1 MFGST
6 ILEAAAGVIFVYL
19 LLSLICT
26 ALNEWIASILNQ
38 RGKNLLA
45 GIKNLLNDPTFTG
58 LAQQVYSHG
67 MLDGVMQGATDPD
80 KPNRLPSYIASTN
93 FGLALIDILTS
104 RGASKSWKDFLQ
116 EQQKEVDE
124 ARQKSQADPSNVQL
138 KEAAATAETSYD
150 EAVKSA
156 DEAEK
161 KQLAAQ
167 AAAAKITGFKDLQ
180 NINLAS
186 KALEEALAAG
196 RELAAKY
203 PNPLLHVENAV
214 GLLPPGHTKESLLV
228 LIDKTKREAA
238 MISGQVTSAEHQIE
252 RLRGN
257 IEAWFET
264 TMDRVT
270 GWYKR
275 WQQIVSLMIACVLV
289 AVANADT
296 IMLARRLTRDNAFRA
311 SVVAEV
317 DRATQINAAGP
328 TANNPNLRALLSD
341 SESLALPLGWIRP
354 QRQAG
359 PDPEAGEQV
368 PGDLGGWVVKL
379 IGLSISALA
388 VSLGAP
394 FWFDV
399 LTRITNIRAA
409 GIPPSRV
416 ANK

>member
-1 MFGST
+1 
-6 ILEAAAGVIFVYL
+6 
-19 LLSLICT
+19 
-26 ALNEWIASILNQ
+26 
-38 RGKNLLA
+38 
-45 GIKNLLNDPTFTG
+45 
-58 LAQQVYSHG
+58 
-67 MLDGVMQGATDPD
+67 
-80 KPNRLPSYIASTN
+80 
-93 FGLALIDILTS
+93 
-104 RGASKSWKDFLQ
+104 
-116 EQQKEVDE
+116 VDE
-124 ARQKSQADPSNVQL
+124 ARQRSEADPDNIQL
-138 KEAAATAETSYD
+138 KEAAATAEKAYN
-150 EAVKSA
+150 EAA
-156 DEAEK
+156 NNAEEAEK

-167 AAAAKITGFKDLQ
+167 QAAAKIAGFKDLQ

-228 LIDKTKREAA
+228 LMDKTKRETA
-238 MISGQVTSAEHQIE
+238 IVSGQATSAEHQIE
-252 RLRGN
+252 RLRAN
-257 IEAWFET
+257 IETWFET

-275 WQQIVSLMIACVLV
+275 WQQIVSLIIACILV
-289 AVANADT
+289 AAANADT
-296 IMLARRLTRDNAFRA
+296 VMLARRLTRDNALRA
-311 SVVAEV
+311 SVTAEV
-317 DRATQINAAGP
+317 DRAAQINTAGP
-328 TANNPNLRALLSD
+328 AANSPNLQALLSD
-341 SESLALPLGWIRP
+341 SENLALPLGWIRP